1 MSIQIAS
8 HFNNDTYPDTKF
20 INMVVDQFI
29 IMKNNDPKILS
40 KNDLF
45 NNKHILN
52 TFIHDKKNKKENQK
66 ILIHYLNQKINEKM
80 LPK

>member
-20 INMVVDQFI
+20 INMIVDQFVI
-29 IMKNNDPKILS
+29 YDNLENSKIS

-52 TFIHDKKNKKENQK
+52 TFIHDKKNKKENQN
-66 ILIHYLNQKINEKM
+66 ILFHYLKQKINEKT
-80 LPK
+80 LSK

>member
-1 MSIQIAS
+1 MSIKIAS

-20 INMVVDQFI
+20 INMI
-29 IMKNNDPKILS
+29 IDKFDIFENNDPQKIS

-66 ILIHYLNQKINEKM
+66 ILIQYLNQKINEKT
-80 LPK
+80 LSK